1 MISSLFYRFK
11 VWWRG
16 RWCWSW
22 VLDEKAGNKNA
33 FQLSIWYVTCGTY
46 SRFPLAS
53 SLTLWLTWPTID
65 ACGRWLLA
73 SSTNF
78 WKSWLTAAPLFSSA
92 VHCRIKDYLQQSNI
106 FDRFVHPQRRLSS
119 ICILGK
125 NCKVSERNEKKKMDT
140 ITATPPEL
148 PHVIATSPWDIG
160 PKDKVMKL
168 KLILLGHLFQR
179 QYHIFMKTWSQNV
192 G

>member
-1 MISSLFYRFK
+1 MAGPL
-11 VWWRG
+11 
-16 RWCWSW
+16 WCWSW
-22 VLDEKAGNKNA
+22 VLDEKAGNEIDNSDMLLVERIQD
-33 FQLSIWYVTCGTY
+33 FH

-168 KLILLGHLFQR
+168 KFSWDTFSNDS
-179 QYHIFMKTWSQNV
+179 IFMKPWSQNV